1 MVGERGGGV
10 HRGGGDGDVRVIIII
25 IVEPEPEESEER
37 SRLALE
43 KGNNFECSTQRC
55 KIVCAS
61 VGVRFGVISCNGILL
76 ERHKMKTT
84 SIIIYITQTIM

>member
-10 HRGGGDGDVRVIIII
+10 RRGGGDGDVRVIIII
-25 IVEPEPEESEER
+25 IIEPEPEESEER
-37 SRLALE
+37 SRLTLE
-43 KGNNFECSTQRC
+43 KGNNFECSTQRY

-84 SIIIYITQTIM
+84 SIIIYIT